1 MEQGEKDMIEHRI
14 ARRTEVRIDAVVATV
29 VNSGPATVTDISETG
44 AKIMYPD
51 ARPGERISLVAF
63 GQDVCGTVAWADPDR
78 FGMKFDQRL
87 TEGPILGY
95 LRQIASP
102 TARPGGPRAFGRRAA

>member
-1 MEQGEKDMIEHRI
+1 MIENRI
-14 ARRTEVRIDAVVATV
+14 ARRTEVRLDAVVATV

-51 ARPGERISLVAF
+51 ARPGERVSLVAL

-78 FGMKFDQRL
+78 FGMKFDQPL
-87 TEGPILGY
+87 AAGPLHGH
-95 LRQIASP
+95 LRRISAP
-102 TARPGGPRAFGRRAA
+102 AVRPVPHRTFGRRAA